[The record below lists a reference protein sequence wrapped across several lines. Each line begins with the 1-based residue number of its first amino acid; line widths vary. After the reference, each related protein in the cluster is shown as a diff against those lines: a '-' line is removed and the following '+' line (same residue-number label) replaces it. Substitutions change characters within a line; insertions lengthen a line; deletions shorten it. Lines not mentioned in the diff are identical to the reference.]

1 MKLERRHK
9 PLSGLIELTPMLDV
23 ILLLLIF
30 FILSSALVAQPGIRV
45 DLPRGLLAAGYR
57 SNEWIITVVLE
68 PETKDKKERQPL
80 IFFNDQLV
88 ALGDIATKLLEVN
101 PKKENFTLIIKCDRK
116 VPQGIVIDIM
126 NSAMQAGWSVILATR
141 GE

>member
-1 MKLERRHK
+1 MKLERKHK

-57 SNEWIITVVLE
+57 SNEWITTIVLE
-68 PETKDKKERQPL
+68 PESKDKKERQPL
-80 IFFNDQLV
+80 IFFNDQLITL
-88 ALGDIATKLLEVN
+88 ADMGSKLLEVN
-101 PKKENFTLIIKCDRK
+101 PKRESFTLIIKCDRQ
-116 VPQGIVIDIM
+116 VPQGVLIDIM
-126 NSAMQAGWSVILATR
+126 NLAIQAGWSVILATR
-141 GE
+141 E

>member
-1 MKLERRHK
+1 MKLERKHK

-57 SNEWIITVVLE
+57 SNEWITTIVLE
-68 PETKDKKERQPL
+68 PESKDKKERQPL
-80 IFFNDQLV
+80 IFFNDQLITL
-88 ALGDIATKLLEVN
+88 ADMGSKLLEVN
-101 PKKENFTLIIKCDRK
+101 PKRESFTLIIKCDRQ
-116 VPQGIVIDIM
+116 VPQGVLIDIM
-126 NSAMQAGWSVILATR
+126 NLAMQAGWSVILATR
-141 GE
+141 E

>member
-45 DLPRGLLAAGYR
+45 DLPRGLLATGYR

-68 PETKDKKERQPL
+68 PETKEKKEPQPL
-80 IFFNDQLV
+80 IFFNDQLI
-88 ALGDIATKLLEVN
+88 ALGEVSSKLLEVN
-101 PKKENFTLIIKCDRK
+101 PQKENFTLIIKCDRK
-116 VPQGIVIDIM
+116 VPQGILIDIM
-126 NSAMQAGWSVILATR
+126 NLAMQAGWSVILATR
-141 GE
+141 E